1 MGLFDKKEKF
11 DKNALK
17 SNLKMAMT
25 RVSLLKNKKQN
36 SIKVQK
42 RQVAELLQSEKD
54 ESARIKVE
62 NIIREDYAI
71 EALEILEL
79 FCDLVHTRI
88 QLIAESKTC
97 PHDMKEAVSTLIY
110 AAPRIE
116 VKELM
121 EIRNQFSA
129 KYGKDFVESAMENK
143 DLAVNQRVMFKLDV
157 KVPEPYLCIDYLR
170 EIAKENGI
178 EWDDS
183 NVVTDV
189 DVHNPV
195 PNSNL
200 PPMNNNPSFSMP
212 IEPIQHNQPFQTQ
225 QFHQGTNLPPP
236 YSINPNVNNNL
247 PPPYMNDIR
256 PNNLSGYSVDFNPN
270 QPITYQDVPTLAP
283 QGTTFGNTSGFG
295 DDPNYD
301 FDDLQKRFEALKK
314 RE

>member
-1 MGLFDKKEKF
+1 MGLFEKKEKF
-11 DKNALK
+11 DVNKVK
-17 SNLKMAMT
+17 SNLKMAIT
-25 RVSLLKNKKQN
+25 RIGLLRNKKSN
-36 SIKVQK
+36 SIKLQK
-42 RQVAELLQSEKD
+42 RQVAELLQQEKD

-88 QLIAESKTC
+88 QLLAESKSC

-110 AAPRIE
+110 AAPRTE

-121 EIRNQFSA
+121 EVRNQFSA
-129 KYGKDFVESAMENK
+129 KWGKDFVDSAMENK

-189 DVHNPV
+189 DVHNQQI
-195 PNSNL
+195 
-200 PPMNNNPSFSMP
+200 PPANINPALQTFSIP
-212 IEPIQHNQPFQTQ
+212 TSEPIQHNQPFQTQ
-225 QFHQGTNLPPP
+225 QFHQGPPP
-236 YSINPNVNNNL
+236 AYSPGLYNANSQPQFAPNTDL
-247 PPPYMNDIR
+247 R
-256 PNNLSGYSVDFNPN
+256 PTNQSGYSVDFNPQ
-270 QPITYQDVPTLAP
+270 QPSMFAEVPPLAH
-283 QGTTFGNTSGFG
+283 GTFGNNSGGFG
-295 DDPNYD
+295 QDPNSYD
-301 FDDLQKRFEALKK
+301 FDELQKRFEALKK